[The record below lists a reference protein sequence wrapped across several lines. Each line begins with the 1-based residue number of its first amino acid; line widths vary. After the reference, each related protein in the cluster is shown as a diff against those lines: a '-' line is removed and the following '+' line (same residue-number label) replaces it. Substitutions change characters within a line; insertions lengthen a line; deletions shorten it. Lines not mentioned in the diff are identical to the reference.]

1 MNIPRESYW
10 LNGTSGARFTLVEVS
25 KDTDGQYS
33 FFDTFIPTGA
43 GNTLHIHPI
52 ENESFYILE
61 GELAFQR
68 GDEVITATPGTL
80 VHVPK
85 GVPHYLRNLGTEP
98 ARLLIS
104 FSPAGE
110 NSFED
115 VVTQLGN
122 PGSDPT
128 PFPPPDQAT
137 IDRSI
142 AISKQNDNVPL
153 NSIVFT
159 HSEYRIREDGKA
171 IAAVTVLRPGDN
183 SGAVSATITLEAGTA
198 ELDSDYQVTEIPVNF
213 ADQQSLQT
221 IEIPLTNDD
230 RIEENETIN
239 LTLSNPTNGAAIG
252 LLQNTATLTIV
263 DDDARA
269 AGEQGRELSGDET
282 INELI
287 GGAEAEQIT
296 GNPGTDTLTGGGNQ
310 DLFVIRTGD
319 GLDRITDFTGVGK
332 DADPCETRQAEIDT
346 LKFEGVGLTV
356 ENLLLTQDD
365 RDLLINFVGVE
376 NTGVRLQNF
385 ALEELD
391 NFRQTDGAT
400 VDIGNILFDAE
411 TGFQESFDVFDATQQ
426 QDSLSKPNTVTFL
439 NDLDNHIRG
448 LERSQDVINGQGGND
463 ILNGLSGDDI
473 LRGGTGDD
481 TLLGDLGQ
489 DILTGNSGNDRFVL
503 NHQSGVD
510 RILDFA
516 VGEDHILLAD
526 GLTFSDLMLVQGTGS
541 SANHTLIETTGS
553 NKLLAILQG
562 VSADRLSDQN
572 FLVSQDNPLLSSL

>member
-1 MNIPRESYW
+1 MNTPRESYW

-25 KDTDGQYS
+25 EDTDGQYS

-43 GNTLHIHPI
+43 GNTLHIHPV
-52 ENESFYILE
+52 ENESFYMLE

-122 PGSDPT
+122 PGSDPA
-128 PFPPPDQAT
+128 PFPPPDQSA
-137 IDRSI
+137 IDRAV
-142 AISKQNDNVPL
+142 AISTQNDNVPL
-153 NSIVFT
+153 NSIVFAQP
-159 HSEYRIREDGKA
+159 EYRIREDGKA
-171 IAAVTVLRPGDN
+171 IAAITVLRPGDN
-183 SGAVSATITLEAGTA
+183 SGAVSATVTLEPKTA
-198 ELDSDYQVTEIPVNF
+198 EFDADYQVTEIPVNF
-213 ADQQSLQT
+213 DDQQSLQT
-221 IEIPLTNDD
+221 VEIPLTDDD

-269 AGEQGRELSGDET
+269 MGEQGKPLSGDES

-287 GGAEAEQIT
+287 GGSVAEKIT
-296 GNPGTDTLTGGGNQ
+296 GNSGADILTGGGDR
-310 DLFVIRTGD
+310 DLFVMRTGD
-319 GLDRITDFTGVGK
+319 GMDRITDFTGVGK
-332 DADPCETRQAEIDT
+332 TDSPSETRQAEIDT
-346 LKFEGVGLTV
+346 LKFEGTGLTA

-365 RDLLINFVGVE
+365 CDLLINFVGVE
-376 NTGVRLQNF
+376 NTGARLQNF

-391 NFRQTDGAT
+391 NLRQTDGAAID
-400 VDIGNILFDAE
+400 VGNILFEGE
-411 TGFQESFDVFDATQQ
+411 TGFQESFDVFDADQQ
-426 QDSLSKPNTVTFL
+426 QDSLLKPNRVTFL
-439 NDLDNHIRG
+439 NALDNHITG
-448 LERSQDVINGQGGND
+448 LERSRDVINGQGGND

-481 TLLGDLGQ
+481 TLMGNLGQ
-489 DILTGNSGNDRFVL
+489 DTLVGNSGNDRFML

-510 RILDFA
+510 RILDFTA
-516 VGEDHILLAD
+516 GEDRILLTD
-526 GLTFSDLMLVQGTGS
+526 GLTFADLTLVQGTGS
-541 SANHTLIETTGS
+541 SANHTLIETTGT
-553 NKLLAILQG
+553 NKLLAILQDI
-562 VSADRLSDQN
+562 SLDRLSPQD
-572 FLVSQDNPLLSSL
+572 FITAQDNPFSS